1 MVYQVSSTILVLF
14 SGSLCSTATWS
25 QTSDFKLYCLFYLFF
40 QVLDVLGLCVEVL
53 QTHKN
58 QLLPLAHRAWPS
70 LVHRLTSDDPLAVLR
85 AFKVLT
91 PLSVMGCRSEA
102 QRLPPSSASL

>member
-1 MVYQVSSTILVLF
+1 M
-14 SGSLCSTATWS
+14 
-25 QTSDFKLYCLFYLFF
+25 
-40 QVLDVLGLCVEVL
+40 LGLCVEVL

-91 PLSVMGCRSEA
+91 DLFVMGCRSEE
-102 QRLPPSSASL
+102 QRLPPSSASLLFLLPLDTELEEIAEK